1 MPTTSFTIGITALPE
16 DDTFTA
22 EMEGIGVRLDTLVPV
37 YTALYEAFLK
47 IEAERFDAE
56 GPGWTELAES
66 TVARRGSAHPI
77 LNVTGELRRTFTE
90 KGAPHALVEPIPDG
104 LFMGS
109 DSWVVAEVMQNGTDR
124 AGRDRNTRIPARPIV
139 DMREQDADAFAEIIS
154 GYVYEHGLSA
164 SADVFA
170 VDSEGL

>member
-1 MPTTSFTIGITALPE
+1 MPTTDFTIGITALPE

-37 YTALYEAFLK
+37 YTALYAAFRK
-47 IEAERFDAE
+47 IEQARFDAE
-56 GPGWTELAES
+56 GPGWEELAES
-66 TVARRGSAHPI
+66 TVAKRGSAHPI
-77 LNVTGELRRTFTE
+77 LNETGKMRRSLTTA
-90 KGAPHALVEPIPDG
+90 GAPGAVVEPIPDG
-104 LFMGS
+104 LFMGT
-109 DSWVVAEVMQNGTDR
+109 DMMIAAVHQHGTDR
-124 AGRDRNTRIPARPIV
+124 AGRDHTTRIPARPLV
-139 DMREQDADAFAEIIS
+139 DMREQDADVFAEIVG